1 MKPFKLTAASAALLL
16 LLSGCTPSAPADPAA
31 SETASEHIASASE
44 STPES
49 VSEFM
54 PETASENTGA
64 SSETPETASADSA
77 QPEATAVSQIAP
89 QPYADPSGMAL
100 YSSLSFFAGED
111 EWELQTF
118 VPEGSLD
125 GQTLMLDDS
134 CHFHIRAVCGENTYV
149 FLDEQIQLGVP
160 EADVWTDDQNR
171 LHIVIRDVRSARFRI
186 TDYVYDPTKN
196 CFVGTALIAEDGVNF
211 WGTLR

>member
-31 SETASEHIASASE
+31 SESTSEHIASASE
-44 STPES
+44 SISETASESVPES
-49 VSEFM
+49 
-54 PETASENTGA
+54 ASENTGA
-64 SSETPETASADSA
+64 SAETPETASADSA
-77 QPEATAVSQIAP
+77 QPKPTAVSEILP
-89 QPYADPSGMAL
+89 QPCADPSGMAL
-100 YSSLSFFAGED
+100 YSSLSFFAGEN

-125 GQTLMLDDS
+125 GQALMLDDS

>member
-31 SETASEHIASASE
+31 S
-44 STPES
+44 
-49 VSEFM
+49 
-54 PETASENTGA
+54 ETASENTGA

-111 EWELQTF
+111 EWKLQTF

-134 CHFHIRAVCGENTYV
+134 CHFHIRAVCGKNAYV

-196 CFVGTALIAEDGVNF
+196 CFVGTALIAEDGINF

>member
-44 STPES
+44 STS
-49 VSEFM
+49 
-54 PETASENTGA
+54 ETASESVPESAPENTGA
-64 SSETPETASADSA
+64 SSETPET
-77 QPEATAVSQIAP
+77 P
-89 QPYADPSGMAL
+89 QPCADPSGMAL

-134 CHFHIRAVCGENTYV
+134 CHFHIRAVCGKNAYV

-196 CFVGTALIAEDGVNF
+196 CFVGTALIAEDGINF

>member
-31 SETASEHIASASE
+31 SESTSEHIASASE

-54 PETASENTGA
+54 PETAS
-64 SSETPETASADSA
+64 ADSA
-77 QPEATAVSQIAP
+77 QPEPTAISKITP
-89 QPYADPSGMAL
+89 QPCADPSGMAL

-134 CHFHIRAVCGENTYV
+134 CHFHIRAVCGKNAYV

-160 EADVWTDDQNR
+160 EADVWTDAQNR

-196 CFVGTALIAEDGVNF
+196 CFVGTALIAEDGINF